1 MEAATPENGWY
12 YNENEDKRV
21 RVPGVYKNNWKGKT
35 SCELPPEDGAA
46 RPFKNRVYWYGVPR
60 NEKEIDMKNINER
73 GHEQS
78 RDKIHKCHQVKGR
91 QNIVWINKNQ

>member
-12 YNENEDKRV
+12 YDENEHKRA
-21 RVPGVYKNNWKGKT
+21 RVPRIIERGKPHV
-35 SCELPPEDGAA
+35 SSLPRMEQPDLSRIG
-46 RPFKNRVYWYGVPR
+46 FIGMGVPR

-78 RDKIHKCHQVKGR
+78 RDKIYKCHQVKGR
-91 QNIVWINKNQ
+91 QNIV